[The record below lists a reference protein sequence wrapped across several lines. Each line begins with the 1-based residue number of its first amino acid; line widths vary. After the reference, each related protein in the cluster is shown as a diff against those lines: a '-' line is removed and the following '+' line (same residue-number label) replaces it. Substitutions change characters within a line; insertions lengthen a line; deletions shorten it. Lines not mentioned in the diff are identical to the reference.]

1 MAEQNSNVRDGVHDA
16 AADDKDVIMMVK
28 PARVICPSFLTTP
41 VPLLFP

>member
-16 AADDKDVIMMVK
+16 ADDDKDVIMMVK
-28 PARVICPSFLTTP
+28 PARVIRPSFLTTP